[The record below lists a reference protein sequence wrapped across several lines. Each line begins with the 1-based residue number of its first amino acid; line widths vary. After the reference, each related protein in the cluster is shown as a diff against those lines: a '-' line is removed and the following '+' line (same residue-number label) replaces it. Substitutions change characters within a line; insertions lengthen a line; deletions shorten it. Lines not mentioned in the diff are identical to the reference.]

1 MSREREDEARRWSD
15 EDLLEW
21 VLDEE
26 LRERY
31 PREALEG
38 DPEVAARLFEL
49 ESFLSSCRDSLAE
62 RYSLTEAVEAEL
74 EPGANEALVESI
86 LASTTR
92 EDLSW
97 RGDLRL
103 VGGFLRQRLRSSRLL
118 RVVAASLLLHIV
130 ALPAIAYYA
139 IFVAPERTTVL
150 RFDPGPGELPY
161 APEELEPERE
171 VEEPALD
178 DLDAYE
184 LFGERLVREGVA
196 PLDRLSETPDGE
208 RIWSDPL
215 GLVLWCEAL
224 LDELERQEAA
234 PGRERHLD
242 FALSELEQ
250 LLESAHERDALRR
263 LAASAWLRAHEA
275 GRASPDPRLL
285 AVCRERLE
293 GGTVLT
299 TEEWARAYREA
310 DEE

>member
-1 MSREREDEARRWSD
+1 MSREREHEARRWSA

-26 LRERY
+26 LRERF
-31 PREALEG
+31 PREELEG
-38 DPEVAARLFEL
+38 DPEVAERLSEL

-62 RYSLTEAVEAEL
+62 AAVAEL
-74 EPGANEALVESI
+74 DPGANEALVESI
-86 LASTTR
+86 LATTTR

-171 VEEPALD
+171 VQEPVLD
-178 DLDAYE
+178 ELDAYE
-184 LFGERLVREGVA
+184 LLGERLVREGVVL
-196 PLDRLSETPDGE
+196 LDRLSEHPEGE
-208 RIWSDPL
+208 RIWNDPL

-224 LDELERQEAA
+224 LDELEKPEAA

-242 FALSELEQ
+242 FALGELGQ
-250 LLESAHERDALRR
+250 LLESPDDRNALQR

-285 AVCRERLE
+285 AVCRGRLE

-299 TEEWARAYREA
+299 AEEWARVYREA